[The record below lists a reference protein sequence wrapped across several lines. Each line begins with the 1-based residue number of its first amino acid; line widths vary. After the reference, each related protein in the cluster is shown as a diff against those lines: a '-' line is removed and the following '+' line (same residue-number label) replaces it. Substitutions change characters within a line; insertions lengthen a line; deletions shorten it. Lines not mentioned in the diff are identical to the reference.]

1 MPVFSDQV
9 VDAGIHDL
17 LVRMSPHPLS
27 LIGDKDIFLLIGY
40 CVTWAEI
47 SDFRRTV
54 SQRPIRYAS
63 MIVPFRLRG
72 GAESALWTS
81 QTAID
86 TALTGDPWA
95 SSWMVY
101 CAGGI
106 ASHQFDISPL
116 NAEIRTLA
124 DSYRLVEHEC
134 EDDPEGV
141 GETHSIP
148 HSQWKVTLITTLW
161 GALFSRYSHTPA
173 FSIVSLYGN
182 SVSWPMCVHW
192 VTTHACG
199 EDRDFRMAY
208 WLVGRRDH
216 SGSMRMDD
224 SSNVPLWYCST
235 HPASSP
241 EPL

>member
-141 GETHSIP
+141 GGNP
-148 HSQWKVTLITTLW
+148 LN
-161 GALFSRYSHTPA
+161 TPFA
-173 FSIVSLYGN
+173 MEG
-182 SVSWPMCVHW
+182 
-192 VTTHACG
+192 
-199 EDRDFRMAY
+199 DFDY
-208 WLVGRRDH
+208 YLVG
-216 SGSMRMDD
+216 
-224 SSNVPLWYCST
+224 ST
-235 HPASSP
+235 IQPILTYPS
-241 EPL
+241 LLDRVVVW